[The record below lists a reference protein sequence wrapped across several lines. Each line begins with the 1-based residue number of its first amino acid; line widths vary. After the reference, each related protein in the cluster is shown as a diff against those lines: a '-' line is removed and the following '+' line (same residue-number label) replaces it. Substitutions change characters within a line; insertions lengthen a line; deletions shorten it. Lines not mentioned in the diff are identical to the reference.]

1 MILRENRVNPNSKAV
16 KFAVSYGSPDI
27 RRFINMFID
36 TFTMGDGDL
45 VALLKSSIITEN
57 DMREYLE
64 KTPYIFGW
72 VDERLRK
79 QLSAW
84 AFRQMVDE
92 NFLLPSATTENSYI
106 FAERCY
112 VRPGRP
118 KGS

>member
-1 MILRENRVNPNSKAV
+1 MILRENKVNPNSKAV
-16 KFAVSYGSPDI
+16 KFAVSYGCPDI
-27 RRFINMFID
+27 RRFVQMYID
-36 TFTMGDGDL
+36 TCTMGDGDL
-45 VALLKSSIITEN
+45 ISHFKSSSVTEADIRN
-57 DMREYLE
+57 YLE

-72 VDERLRK
+72 IDEVWRK